1 MKKLKNVIGSHG
13 LPLAALL
20 LTVLLFAACKKID
33 RVEPVYT
40 PVAGVMAFNLAPD
53 KPTVGFALSGNTL
66 GNAALNYT
74 GFTGA
79 YLPVYTGTREVRSFD
94 YFTGST
100 LAISNMNFA
109 DSAYYSAFLL
119 GANGNYRNLVVKDE
133 VELLTPVAGKAWV
146 RYVNAIPDSTSVPA
160 ITIGADNENA
170 PYAAVSAFRQ
180 VNAGSVNIAVN
191 NGSSI
196 NASRTITVE
205 ENKIYTVLLVGL
217 PNQTD
222 PANAVQ
228 IRFIAN
234 GIATQE

>member
-1 MKKLKNVIGSHG
+1 MKTLKNVLRSYR
-13 LPLAALL
+13 LPLAGLL
-20 LTVLLFAACKKID
+20 LTMLLFAACKKID
-33 RVEPVYT
+33 SGEPVYT
-40 PVAGVMAFNLAPD
+40 PAAGVMAFNLAPD
-53 KPTVGFALSGNTL
+53 KDAIGFALSGNTL

-74 GFTGA
+74 GFTGV
-79 YLPVYTGTREVRSFD
+79 YLPVHTGTREVRSFD
-94 YFTGST
+94 NFTGST
-100 LAISNMNFA
+100 LAISSNNFT
-109 DSAYYSAFLL
+109 DSSYYSAFLL
-119 GANGNYRNLVVKDE
+119 GANGNYRNVVIKDE

-146 RYVNAIPDSTSVPA
+146 RYVNAIADSASVTA

-170 PYAAVSAFRQ
+170 PYATVSAFRQ

-196 NASRTITVE
+196 NASRTISLE

-222 PANAVQ
+222 PAKAVQ